1 MKLDIVFWSKRRPA
15 KKLSAEGTRK
25 RSGRENKMG
34 PAVYLLIQIL
44 ILCEVW
50 GRIPLNELISIQK
63 KTFTFIDE
71 EKENALVISPDS
83 ALNLLRDE
91 IADNIWVIHNKRFLS
106 SEIQI
111 EYYIKVEP
119 SEYNDPIYTH
129 TRDHSLDRVHL
140 ILPYEGDLLKYKRGY
155 FNTLLEL
162 FPSLHGYVS
171 TWSGRRDSFFSFIN
185 SNHVENYK
193 YKILASLLL
202 LTEGVNVPLE
212 IDESENRTEL
222 VLRQAGGEGEHFRLN
237 MNVVVKTGK
246 NAEYLDVFERVF
258 QKRAIGVI
266 NFFIEN
272 REKRVFK
279 EEESCSEQA
288 LYGNFKKSEFVNSPD
303 FLIET
308 YIYHC
313 MERAEEMDLFIQTVL
328 DLLSEYIKQEE
339 IGSEKGLIERCA
351 TCLLTCIR
359 YKEANLEDN
368 QGKQALIMQ
377 AKGVLYKYFALE
389 KKNPNNSDCIARAQ
403 TKVPFY
409 NDCKKQ
415 WVNLLYLKPNADVFP
430 VQKKMDSLMSN
441 CLGALG
447 LCLPAR
453 TALVVGDELKYIE
466 SFTDYGETALLGLFC
481 WAFYDSERKMYIV
494 DHMESA
500 SEELKSFFRK
510 HRHMYGIVSKRVHNE
525 WNKVVGGL
533 YNPNIQYIRD
543 DRNQLMPGLINML
556 YVIKEITGVGET
568 EKIDKFKKCLDLIDN
583 EKSIGEVRMLYW
595 EYLNNINDSTKKIDV
610 LEEEIRGMI
619 DVKKLDR
626 NKTLKDILEPVENK
640 PASSIKINKSMD
652 EEKEKKMDI
661 NLLYEIYSIQNQNL
675 KNELKENINRYLT
688 ALVKKIALN
697 ERFSVD
703 LLTGYKQ
710 NLKEGLSDMF
720 GFLKL
725 FYIPYNEKSKNIRFS
740 HCYCYEFDVFP
751 DHVDKTLKV
760 KWKYEFKFYSRYSMA
775 NKPNSYTITIL
786 NSYITRSMVIDK
798 LKIEN
803 IRHSNSNEQTRP
815 VFCHESWRRN
825 IDALLLDPRMH
836 NTQDKRRIL
845 WVMTICAMD
854 LNLDSS
860 HPLVRL
866 ANNIMGSIPSMDK
879 NDNDP
884 IFMFLGLTTAGEY
897 YPSITVD
904 INAYEKPNRFTF
916 ILEKVLGLEES
927 TKIVSQLTYANILTS
942 IIINFRRACWSS
954 IYYLDLELFA
964 RRLSSRT
971 QRFFFINILTLNG
984 TTMRYITRII
994 QAMQGEERVHPVVE
1008 YEGHSTQFLLWIIWL
1023 ANNYKYDN
1031 WCTIVKSCYELI
1043 DTTEQKEIN
1052 FPIYCLKWGRDINLP
1067 ILLKEIKHIV
1077 CDENSEKSVERFE
1090 LICGLIEYVL

>member
-63 KTFTFIDE
+63 KTFTFIDK

-91 IADNIWVIHNKRFLS
+91 IADNIRVIHNKRFLS

-171 TWSGRRDSFFSFIN
+171 TWSDRRDSFFSFIN
-185 SNHVENYK
+185 SNHVEKYK

-212 IDESENRTEL
+212 IDESVSRTEL
-222 VLRQAGGEGEHFRLN
+222 VLKKADEGEYFRLN
-237 MNVVVKTGK
+237 MNVLVKTGK
-246 NAEYLDVFERVF
+246 NAEYLDVFEKVF
-258 QKRAIGVI
+258 QKRAIDVVS
-266 NFFIEN
+266 FFIEN
-272 REKRVFK
+272 RKNKVFTEEKG
-279 EEESCSEQA
+279 SSEPF
-288 LYGNFKKSEFVNSPD
+288 LYKQLEKVQFVNSPA
-303 FLIET
+303 FLIQT

-313 MERAEEMDLFIQTVL
+313 MERAEEMDLFIQTML

-339 IGSEKGLIERCA
+339 ISSEKGLIERCA

-359 YKEANLEDN
+359 YKKANLEDD
-368 QGKQALIMQ
+368 QEKQALIMQ
-377 AKGVLYKYFALE
+377 AKGVLYKYFALKE
-389 KKNPNNSDCIARAQ
+389 KNPNNSSRIARAQ
-403 TKVPFY
+403 TKVSFY

-415 WVNLLYLKPNADVFP
+415 WINLLYLKPNADVFP
-430 VQKKMDSLMSN
+430 VQKKMGSLISL
-441 CLGALG
+441 CLGTLG
-447 LCLPAR
+447 LYLPAR
-453 TALVVGDELKYIE
+453 TALGVGAELKHIE
-466 SFTDYGETALLGLFC
+466 SFTDYGETGLLGLFC

-533 YNPNIQYIRD
+533 YNPNIHYIRD

-568 EKIDKFKKCLDLIDN
+568 EKIDRFRKCLDLIDS
-583 EKSIGEVRMLYW
+583 EKRIGEVRTLYW
-595 EYLNNINDSTKKIDV
+595 EYLNNINNAAEEIDV

-626 NKTLKDILEPVENK
+626 NKTLKDILEPAENK
-640 PASSIKINKSMD
+640 PASSIKINKLMN

-661 NLLYEIYSIQNQNL
+661 HLLYKIYSMQNQNL
-675 KNELKENINRYLT
+675 KDELKENIKRYLT

-697 ERFSVD
+697 EHSSVN

-720 GFLKL
+720 GVLKL
-725 FYIPYNEKSKNIRFS
+725 FYRPYNEKNKNIPFS
-740 HCYCYEFDVFP
+740 HCYRYDFDVFP
-751 DHVDKTLKV
+751 DHVDKTLKA
-760 KWKYEFKFYSRYSMA
+760 KWKAEFKFYSVYMIA
-775 NKPNSYTITIL
+775 NKSNSSTIKIL
-786 NSYITRSMVIDK
+786 NSYITKSMVIDK
-798 LKIEN
+798 LKIES
-803 IRHSNSNEQTRP
+803 IRHSNSNEQARP
-815 VFCHESWRRN
+815 VFCHENWRRN

-836 NTQDKRRIL
+836 NTQDKRKIL
-845 WVMTICAMD
+845 WVLTICAMD

-879 NDNDP
+879 NDSDP

-904 INAYEKPNRFTF
+904 INAYEKPNRFAF
-916 ILEKVLGLEES
+916 ILEKVLELEES
-927 TKIVSQLTYANILTS
+927 TKFASQLTYANIITS

-954 IYYLDLELFA
+954 ICYLDLELFA
-964 RRLSSRT
+964 RRMSYRT

-994 QAMQGEERVHPVVE
+994 LAMQGEERIHPFAD
-1008 YEGHSTQFLLWIIWL
+1008 YEGNSTQFLLWIIWVT
-1023 ANNYKYDN
+1023 NSYKYDN
-1031 WCTIVKSCYELI
+1031 WRTIVKSCYELI

-1077 CDENSEKSVERFE
+1077 YDENSEKSVERFK